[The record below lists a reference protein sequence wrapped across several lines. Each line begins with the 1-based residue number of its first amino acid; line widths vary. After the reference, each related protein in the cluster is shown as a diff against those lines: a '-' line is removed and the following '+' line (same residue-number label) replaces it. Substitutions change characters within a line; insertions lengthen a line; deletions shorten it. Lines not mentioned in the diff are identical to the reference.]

1 MRGGLTAMILALGC
15 PLVAFWLLRSE
26 FFDAIWLTL
35 PDTIFGIILTLGIPL
50 KSRPKY
56 VLMSSLTL
64 ALLVGVTMNPRL
76 TAMLMPVLMNSALA
90 LIFLLTLKAPESP
103 LITRIAQRARSPL
116 AFPAELFIYT
126 RTLTLFWGLLF
137 ILFALNGLYW
147 ALTDDIGWVMLFA
160 NTINFFVMAA
170 FFVFEQ
176 LYRVFRFRHLT
187 QTSPLEVL
195 KEVLRDGWKV

>member
-35 PDTIFGIILTLGIPL
+35 PDAIFGIILTLGIPL
-50 KSRPKY
+50 KSRPK
-56 VLMSSLTL
+56 SLLLSGL
-64 ALLVGVTMNPRL
+64 ALALVVGVMMNPRL

-90 LIFLLTLKAPESP
+90 LIFLLTIKAPEAP

-126 RTLTLFWGLLF
+126 KALTLYWGLLF

-147 ALTDDIGWVMLFA
+147 ALTDQIAWVMLFA
-160 NTINFFVMAA
+160 NTINFFVMAT
-170 FFVFEQ
+170 FFVLEQ
-176 LYRVFRFRHLT
+176 VYRVFRFRHLT

-195 KEVLRDGWKV
+195 KVVLRDGWKV